1 MALERDF
8 DNFPAEGE
16 AQNLVNY
23 ILEWSFCA
31 KKLVFPMR
39 NQEPKWHS
47 AVYRFSY
54 PPPPPGFFRSYKY
67 RKGILEGSA
76 A

>member
-8 DNFPAEGE
+8 DNFPAEGQ

-23 ILEWSFCA
+23 ILEWSFCV

-39 NQEPKWHS
+39 NQEPKWHR
-47 AVYRFSY
+47 AVYRFS
-54 PPPPPGFFRSYKY
+54 PPPPGFFRSYKY